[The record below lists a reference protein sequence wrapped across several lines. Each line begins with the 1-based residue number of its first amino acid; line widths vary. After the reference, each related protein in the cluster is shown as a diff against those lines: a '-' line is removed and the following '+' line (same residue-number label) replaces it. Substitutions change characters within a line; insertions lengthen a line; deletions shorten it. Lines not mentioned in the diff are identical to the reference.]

1 MAVSGSASTS
11 LFAEGGAGT
20 LRLIAYLAASLF
32 LMIADHR
39 GGHLDRIRGW
49 GSTASEPLYWLAA
62 VPGRVGR
69 TLVEDFG
76 SRRQLVE
83 HNSVISQE
91 LLLANA
97 RLHRLEAVQ
106 RENQRLRELLGAAQ
120 APNLSV
126 QLATPKDIDLDPF
139 RHRLLL
145 DVGSRDG
152 VSEGLAII
160 DAGGV
165 IGQVIEVSL
174 VNSTAMLI
182 SDPNH
187 AVPVQGIRSGV
198 RAIAYGTG
206 ATDRLRLPNIPPSAD
221 LRVGDELVT
230 SGLGGIFPAGFRV
243 GRIEAIDPD
252 ETGLFLVAEVVPA
265 AALDRS
271 GQVLLLRNQPPPQAA
286 EAGAPAPEPTQ

>member
-1 MAVSGSASTS
+1 MPVSASASTT

-20 LRLIAYLAASLF
+20 LRLIGYLAASLF
-32 LMIADHR
+32 LMIADHH
-39 GGHLDRIRGW
+39 GGHLDRIRSW
-49 GSTASEPLYWLAA
+49 GSTASEPLYWIAA
-62 VPGRVGR
+62 APGRLGR
-69 TLVEDFG
+69 ALVEDFG
-76 SRRQLVE
+76 SRRQLAEENAIV
-83 HNSVISQE
+83 SRE
-91 LLLANA
+91 LLVANA

-165 IGQVIEVSL
+165 MGQVIEVSA

-187 AVPVQGIRSGV
+187 AVPVQGVRSGV

-206 ATDRLRLPNIPPSAD
+206 ATDRLRVPNIPPSAD

-243 GRIEAIDPD
+243 GRIQAIVPD
-252 ETGLFLVAEVVPA
+252 QTRLFLVADVVPA

-271 GQVLLLRNQPPPQAA
+271 GQMLLLREQPPPQAVA
-286 EAGAPAPEPTQ
+286 RPGPAQDRSP